1 MYVSV
6 SRLGTDTEAEQR
18 HIIREA
24 IGWFSHYFSFFS
36 ALLLFLIVNSN
47 GINAAIFPVLQ
58 VIGTGLHSVSP
69 LTAYH
74 TPTTECSV
82 RYSVQYHE
90 LGRSPER
97 AFD

>member
-1 MYVSV
+1 MRYVYVSI

-24 IGWFSHYFSFFS
+24 IGWFSHFFSFLFS

-47 GINAAIFPVLQ
+47 GINAAIFQVLQ

-74 TPTTECSV
+74 TPTTPYRV
-82 RYSVQYHE
+82 LRT
-90 LGRSPER
+90 LFRTIP
-97 AFD
+97 